1 VWPRDDSSAVR
12 WLSRIT
18 EVPFRFRS
26 RSSLVAA
33 TVLLQAAVIGLGWLV
48 GMRIAREDVAAKA
61 HDRLTEET
69 VRAVEH
75 FNTQLTGLAAAGGPV
90 EYKNEFWGTA
100 QSLVE
105 TFKMPSGA
113 LLFLLD
119 QHGRVVCHP
128 DLRRAPN
135 LRNLDYSEQ
144 IITLAS
150 HEGEGD
156 IVALAGIKP
165 GAILTGQ
172 TDLLSG
178 PASVAVTFNQASRTR
193 VVAYQPMAQ
202 MAAMEARLTS
212 GFMLWGGLAGLGVL
226 LMTIAG
232 SVLLVRRYDSILLR
246 ANQQLEEEAE
256 RRTRKGLSIRNGLIF
271 GLAKLADYRDTDTGR
286 HLERICQYCELL
298 ATELL
303 DAGAHAEID
312 KAWVER
318 LKLASSMHDIGK
330 VGIPDSIL
338 LKPGPLT
345 PEERRLMEQH
355 PLIGADTLLAIR
367 KRVGDDDLLNMGIQV
382 TLSHHE
388 RFDGKGYPYKLSGD
402 QIPLCARIVA
412 LADMYDALT
421 SDRVYKRAMTHNQAT
436 AIILE
441 NRGTHF
447 DPAIVDTYRRLESLF
462 NQTHLTLK
470 PGLTEKPFLLDL
482 AEEARRAAA

>member
-1 VWPRDDSSAVR
+1 M
-12 WLSRIT
+12 
-18 EVPFRFRS
+18 
-26 RSSLVAA
+26 AA
-33 TVLLQAAVIGLGWLV
+33 TVLLQAGVIGLGWILSMHV
-48 GMRIAREDVAAKA
+48 AREDVAAKA
-61 HDRLTEET
+61 HDRLTDET
-69 VRAVEH
+69 VRAVEQ
-75 FNTQLTGLAAAGGPV
+75 FNTQLTRLATAGGPV
-90 EYKNEFWGTA
+90 EYRNDFWATA

-105 TFKMPSGA
+105 SFKMPKGA

-144 IITLAS
+144 IVTLPS
-150 HEGEGD
+150 HDGQED
-156 IVALAGIKP
+156 IIALGGIKP
-165 GAILTGQ
+165 GAILIGQ
-172 TDLLSG
+172 TDLLNG
-178 PASVAVTFNQASRTR
+178 PVSVAVTFNQLARTR
-193 VVAYQPMAQ
+193 IVVYQPMAE

-212 GFMLWGGLAGLGVL
+212 GFTLWGGLAGLGVL
-226 LMTIAG
+226 LTTIIG

-246 ANQQLEEEAE
+246 ANHQLEEEVE
-256 RRTRKGLSIRNGLIF
+256 RRTRRGLSIRNGLIF

-298 ATELL
+298 ANELL
-303 DAGAHAEID
+303 EASAHPEID

-355 PLIGADTLLAIR
+355 PLFGADTLLAIR
-367 KRVGDDDLLNMGIQV
+367 KRVGDDDLINMGIQV

-388 RFDGKGYPYKLSGD
+388 RFDGKGYPYKISGD

-421 SDRVYKRAMTHNQAT
+421 SERVYKKAMPHRQAT

-447 DPAIVDTYRRLESLF
+447 DPAIVDAYMRLEKQF
-462 NQTHLTLK
+462 DQTHLALK
-470 PGLTEKPFLLDL
+470 PPAAERPLLL
-482 AEEARRAAA
+482 NIAEEARRAAA